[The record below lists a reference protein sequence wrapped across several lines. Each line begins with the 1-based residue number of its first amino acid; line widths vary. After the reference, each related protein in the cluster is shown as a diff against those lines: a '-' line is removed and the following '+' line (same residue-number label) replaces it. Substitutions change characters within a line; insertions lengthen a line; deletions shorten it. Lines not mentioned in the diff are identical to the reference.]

1 MRRSTARRSG
11 LLSKDSLGFR
21 SPAQVA
27 LARRRAMI
35 QARLLLKGGT
45 GTSGGEPY
53 DACNRCCRSSPR
65 CWRDAQ
71 QMTAHL
77 TSILPNTATGI
88 TTPITRMARAG
99 PRARRRNSTR
109 SMALGCGRRQLVG
122 ANDGACAERATRP
135 DVSDQ
140 CSEPR
145 TASPTASSST
155 TRRIGPCLYLGFSTW
170 HDADRAAREAQGLL
184 VTALA
189 CVRR

>member
-1 MRRSTARRSG
+1 MAGRA
-11 LLSKDSLGFR
+11 
-21 SPAQVA
+21 PAQIA

-155 TRRIGPCLYLGFSTW
+155 TPRTAPASISASAPGTTPIARR
-170 HDADRAAREAQGLL
+170 REAQGLL

-189 CVRR
+189 CVRGRAGE